1 MRIVFDE
8 EVCARHGQCVGAA
21 PELFKFADDGSLVV
35 IIPNPSDELIEAAQ
49 DAVDLCPT
57 QALSLVED

>member
-1 MRIVFDE
+1 MRIVLDE

-35 IIPNPSDELIEAAQ
+35 INPNPPDDLIEAAQ